1 MQEPARMGI
10 GRSMLVAVAVVL
22 GVVAATVAFF
32 GVAAVTDQVIV
43 FALAAVGALLVVTT
57 GVTALAVLGLTS
69 SRSRSLRIGVPLIT
83 TVAVVFVASAILF
96 NPLPFTSPGAQPAP
110 GMRYWDVPTGS
121 RLAHVK
127 VAAVGTPHATP
138 IIYLHGGPGAP
149 ELNGDL
155 SYFGRLAQDG
165 YDVYLYDQIGAGNS
179 PRLAD
184 VTQYTVARHVADLEA
199 VRQVIGADKVILI
212 GQSWGST
219 LAAAYLV
226 AYGEHVAK
234 VVFSSPGPV
243 WLNEVVTQGGAST
256 GERLTPAQRNRVNDV
271 ATRPRAVLDQIL
283 FAENPRAAHA
293 FAGDSEMDAYFDAV
307 LDGSKAAAF
316 CDVSHPPNLPTSG
329 TGFYVNKETFAD
341 GVRVPDP
348 RPALRAVQTPAL
360 ILKGGCDYV
369 AWHYATEYRDL
380 LPNAQLVYLPN
391 AGHKAYYDQTEAY
404 FASLRA
410 FLLDQAPP
418 LAPYIGSNLPPDYTG
433 VR

>member
-1 MQEPARMGI
+1 MRIPATLGVGRGI
-10 GRSMLVAVAVVL
+10 LVVLAVVL
-22 GVVAATVAFF
+22 GLVAAIVAFF
-32 GVAAVTDQVIV
+32 GVAAVTDRVVV
-43 FALAAVGALLVVTT
+43 FALAALGALLAVTT
-57 GVTALAVLGLTS
+57 GVVSLAVLGLTPS
-69 SRSRSLRIGVPLIT
+69 HARSIRIGVPLVT
-83 TVAVVFVASAILF
+83 TIAVAFVASAILF
-96 NPLPFTSPGAQPAP
+96 TPLPFTSPGAQPAP
-110 GMRYWDVPTGS
+110 GMRYWDLPTGS
-121 RLAHVK
+121 HLAYVK
-127 VAAVGTPHATP
+127 VAAVGAPKATP

-155 SYFGRLAQDG
+155 PYFGRLAQEG
-165 YDVYLYDQIGAGNS
+165 YDVYLYDQIGAGNF
-179 PRLAD
+179 PRLVD
-184 VTQYTVARHVADLEA
+184 VTQYTVERQVADLEA
-199 VRQVIGADKVILI
+199 VRQVIGADEVILI

-226 AYGEHVAK
+226 AHGAHVAK

-243 WLNEVVTQGGAST
+243 WLNEVVTQGGANTSD
-256 GERLTPAQRNRVNDV
+256 RLTPAQRNRVNDV

-316 CDVSHPPNLPTSG
+316 CDVNHPPNLPTSG

-348 RPALRAVQTPAL
+348 RPALRAIQTPAL

-369 AWHYATEYRDL
+369 AWHYAAEYRDL

-418 LAPYIGSNLPPDYTG
+418 LMPYTGSDPPSDYTG